1 MGVHELLEFL
11 ERFGIGADA
20 APASSGGQVAGP
32 AAAVPAAKQVLPER
46 RAEMAK
52 VYSLHML
59 ALKAGASGPDFERFF
74 HEEIE
79 PVPGPSGLVMRL
91 LRGDRGDREGKYL
104 VMFEFDS
111 VERRDELFPEAG
123 PGAHQMSAE
132 AMQWMGSA
140 GSSLARWNDYT
151 TPFDTIYTDYREV

>member
-1 MGVHELLEFL
+1 
-11 ERFGIGADA
+11 
-20 APASSGGQVAGP
+20 
-32 AAAVPAAKQVLPER
+32 
-46 RAEMAK
+46 MAK

-79 PVPGPSGLVMRL
+79 SVPGPSGLTLRL

-104 VMFEFDS
+104 LMAEFEG
-111 VERRDELFPEAG
+111 VERRDQLYPEAG
-123 PGAHQMSAE
+123 PAARQVSGE
-132 AMQWMGSA
+132 VMQWMGAA
-140 GSSLARWNDYT
+140 GPTLAKWNEYM